1 MLNVSNPA
9 NVIVITLVLLI
20 TLMNTLTYR
29 FWELIGIDIYTSHQ
43 VLFNTLLYAVVTGLF
58 TFKFRYTVKVRT
70 SLILSLPI
78 YFFCIRPI
86 LEYKENHAIGEIPM
100 YVTHSGQGLIL
111 LSITMLACA
120 LWFYTADL

>member
-9 NVIVITLVLLI
+9 NIIVITIVLLMTLINTI
-20 TLMNTLTYR
+20 TFN

-43 VLFNTLLYAVVTGLF
+43 VLFNTLIYAVVTGLF
-58 TFKFRYTVKVRT
+58 SFKFRYTVKVRT

-86 LEYKENHAIGEIPM
+86 LEYKENHSIGVIPM
-100 YVTHSGQGLIL
+100 YVTHQGQGLIL
-111 LSITMLACA
+111 LSVSLLACA
-120 LWFYTADL
+120 LWVYIADT